1 MRTRKMV
8 SSCRNIQVRFAPS
21 KLQAVEMST
30 VELAEWNHLQL
41 NYYSSYTIS
50 NVRVIHASRWRTN
63 ALERG
68 RGLGSAATWSR
79 KPMGSIQFKHV
90 IYLMQAKWNSA
101 LFCILYRRPLLRK
114 ENQEEKNN
122 KERERER
129 SFAVHEWMNR
139 GYGVGFLHRASSTS
153 SRDVADQYTAQCGVT
168 PLFPRFPFFFSFFWW
183 RKATFI
189 WTNERPAENPKFINS
204 KSSWL
209 LEWID
214 PADWIS
220 VVDVLTWLFCL
231 VSCLS
236 LSVVGAG
243 ATFYPFLSFSPHSSS
258 CSLSLFSPRPL
269 AVLRP
274 SPPPSLC
281 CLFSFL
287 WS

>member
-1 MRTRKMV
+1 MNESGLWRRFP
-8 SSCRNIQVRFAPS
+8 SSGVVDVVTWRRRS
-21 KLQAVEMST
+21 
-30 VELAEWNHLQL
+30 
-41 NYYSSYTIS
+41 
-50 NVRVIHASRWRTN
+50 IHR
-63 ALERG
+63 
-68 RGLGSAATWSR
+68 
-79 KPMGSIQFKHV
+79 PM
-90 IYLMQAKWNSA
+90 
-101 LFCILYRRPLLRK
+101 
-114 ENQEEKNN
+114 
-122 KERERER
+122 
-129 SFAVHEWMNR
+129 R
-139 GYGVGFLHRASSTS
+139 GYA
-153 SRDVADQYTAQCGVT
+153 
-168 PLFPRFPFFFSFFWW
+168 PFPSIPFFFSFFWW

-189 WTNERPAENPKFINS
+189 WTNERPAENPRFINS

-274 SPPPSLC
+274 SPLPFTLLPVLISMILKHPKA
-281 CLFSFL
+281 SQ
-287 WS
+287 SIPKHP